1 MVLTDQ
7 RFEHSDVDLRET
19 GFMVLT
25 QSLGYADTLRFLNQL
40 IPGQGDYLEWQEKI
54 FGNAGVDEIYKEA
67 RKHWSNLKAKHLLA
81 NEAKSEH
88 AQTIQRIGYP
98 HLATADSADRQS
110 R

>member
-40 IPGQGDYLEWQEKI
+40 IPGQGNYLEWQEKI
-54 FGNAGVDEIYKEA
+54 FGNASVDEIYKEA
-67 RKHWSNLKAKHLLA
+67 QKYWTSLEA
-81 NEAKSEH
+81 NRS
-88 AQTIQRIGYP
+88 IQRIGYP

-110 R
+110 DTDASGVERQGH